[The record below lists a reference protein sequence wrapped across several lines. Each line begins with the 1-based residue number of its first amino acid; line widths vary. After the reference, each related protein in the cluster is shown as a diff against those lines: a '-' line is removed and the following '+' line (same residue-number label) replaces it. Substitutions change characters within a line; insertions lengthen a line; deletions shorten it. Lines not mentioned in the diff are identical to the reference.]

1 MKRADIATKERRSVG
16 SALAHILCMALLAAT
31 FEVFFVLSLAYFRNT
46 WAAQW
51 YFLAL
56 AGGTVLNASILATEY
71 ICYFL
76 KKQLV
81 SRSCLVL
88 YVLLIF
94 IVVVAYILL
103 RTGFAE
109 VIRDEEK
116 FEQYLKQAGGWMT
129 VLFIT
134 LQFLQ
139 VVLLPIPSTVTVVAG
154 SALFG
159 PLYGSLYSLL
169 GILVG
174 SIVAFL
180 IGRYAGFR
188 VVAWIVGEDTLKK
201 WLEKIKGKDKLFLSA
216 MFLLPVF
223 PDDVL
228 CFVAGISTMS
238 LPFFIVIILISRI
251 FAIFTTSYSITLI
264 PFDTWWGLLI
274 WAILFALVV
283 ALFVVLYKK
292 SDAILAW
299 CEKIFRRETRVEK
312 KIKKDEFSVEIV
324 DTDGSV
330 VKKGVKKEGDGQ
342 EPPEPPKE

>member
-1 MKRADIATKERRSVG
+1 MKKQTPSRGRAV
-16 SALAHILCMALLAAT
+16 LHILCLALLAAA
-31 FEVFFVLSLAYFRNT
+31 FECFYVLSFGYFRNGLE
-46 WAAQW
+46 AHW
-51 YFLAL
+51 YWLAI
-56 AGGTVLNASILATEY
+56 AGGTFLNAAVLTVDY
-71 ICYFL
+71 IFYFL
-76 KKQLV
+76 RKQFV
-81 SRSCLVL
+81 YRSCLIA

-94 IVVVAYILL
+94 IAVVAFALL
-103 RTGFAE
+103 QTGFAE

-116 FEQYLKQAGGWMT
+116 FQEYLRRAGSWMT
-129 VLFIT
+129 ALFIT

-159 PLYGSLYSLL
+159 PFYGSLYSLL
-169 GILVG
+169 GILLG
-174 SIVAFL
+174 SVVAFL

-238 LPFFIVIILISRI
+238 LPFFIVIILLSRV

-264 PFDTWWGLLI
+264 PFDTWWGILI
-274 WAILFALVV
+274 WALLFALVI
-283 ALFVVLYKK
+283 ALFVFLYKK

-299 CEKIFRRETRVEK
+299 CDKVFRRETRIERKV
-312 KIKKDEFSVEIV
+312 KKDEFSVEIV
-324 DTDGSV
+324 DADGAI
-330 VKKGVKKEGDGQ
+330 VKKGVKKEGDAQ
-342 EPPEPPKE
+342 SPPDRTDEEKK

>member
-1 MKRADIATKERRSVG
+1 MATRKKRSCRNDV
-16 SALAHILCMALLAAT
+16 AHVLSMALLAAL
-31 FEVFFVLSLAYFRNT
+31 FECFFVLSLAYFRSS
-46 WAAQW
+46 WAVHW

-56 AGGTVLNASILATEY
+56 IGGTILNAAVLTTDC
-71 ICYFL
+71 ICCFL
-76 KKQLV
+76 RKQLI

-94 IVVVAYILL
+94 IAVVAYILL
-103 RTGFAE
+103 KTGFAE

-116 FEQYLKQAGGWMT
+116 FKEYLEQSGGWMT

-169 GILVG
+169 GILIG
-174 SIVAFL
+174 SVVAFL

-238 LPFFIVIILISRI
+238 LPFFIVVILISRI

-264 PFDTWWGLLI
+264 PFDTWWGLMI
-274 WAILFALVV
+274 WGILFALVV

-299 CEKIFRRETRVEK
+299 CEKIFHRETRVEK
-312 KIKKDEFSVEIV
+312 KIRKDEFSVEIV

-330 VKKGVKKEGDGQ
+330 VKKGVKKEGDEQ
-342 EPPEPPKE
+342 DPPAPPEG